1 MEIQMKDFYKVVQS
15 TTRTS
20 SAMKFVLT
28 FALMMCTL
36 AVGVLAQTTAPDAAP
51 PTAALANVTEGQGV
65 IVSSGNPQWD
75 GLSELVLIPGA
86 SLMGASPSKTGF
98 YIGFTGGSEA
108 DIDNMVLYTTPR
120 NGTTIT
126 AIKKLKLGGVSNPS
140 IVLTNKSV
148 CPVQPVSATNPCI
161 IRLDTVSGAL
171 SPLDDYY
178 FVVYFSLDSNNE
190 HISGA
195 GSSFAPGSLSGWWL
209 YGDQTRIGKDGALPV
224 GNAGAAPF
232 FLLYLTNQ

>member
-1 MEIQMKDFYKVVQS
+1 MEIQMKAFYKLAGS
-15 TTRTS
+15 ATKFTT
-20 SAMKFVLT
+20 K
-28 FALMMCTL
+28 FALTL
-36 AVGVLAQTTAPDAAP
+36 ALMTCSLAASALAQAAVPEVAP

-75 GLSELVLIPGA
+75 GLSEIVLIPGA
-86 SLMGASPSKTGF
+86 SLMGPSSSKTGL

-108 DIDNMVLYTTPR
+108 DIDNMVLYSTPR

-161 IRLDTVSGAL
+161 VRLDTVSGAL

-178 FVVYFSLDSNNE
+178 FVIYFTLDSNNE
-190 HISGA
+190 HISGV
-195 GSSFAPGSLSGWWL
+195 GSSFAAGSLSGWAL
-209 YGDQTRIGKDGALPV
+209 YGDQTRIGKDGAVPN
-224 GNAGAAPF
+224 GNAGVAPF
-232 FLLYLTNQ
+232 FLLYLVNQ